1 MKLNNKF
8 SLLTFIFCLS
18 TITILSLVPPK
29 SGVEMANNDKLY
41 HFAAYAILSFNFCFI
56 LIQKLHFLVGIFLL
70 IFYGILIEFFQGFVP
85 GRNPS
90 FYDALANSVGVLIGF
105 LLFKLFSLNR
115 IK

>member
-1 MKLNNKF
+1 MKLNNKL

-29 SGVEMANNDKLY
+29 SGVEMANNDKFY
-41 HFAAYAILSFNFCFI
+41 HFAAYAILSFNFWFI
-56 LIQKLHFLVGIFLL
+56 SIQKLHFLVGIFLL